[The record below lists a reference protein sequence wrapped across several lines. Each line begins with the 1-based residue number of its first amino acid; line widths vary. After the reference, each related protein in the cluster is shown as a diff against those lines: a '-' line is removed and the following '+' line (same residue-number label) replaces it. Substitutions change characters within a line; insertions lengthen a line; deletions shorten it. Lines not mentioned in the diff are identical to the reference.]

1 MLFSLFNFEVMKN
14 DQDNKKPG
22 DRLHFVAHG
31 SKLVS
36 VAATKFGIQLSV
48 VTTENVLNSS
58 SKKNKKNGKI
68 SLMWISSKVSI
79 FDYKLLSEFNIM
91 CMYNLKFA
99 KELSLNS

>member
-58 SKKNKKNGKI
+58 SKKNGKI
-68 SLMWISSKVSI
+68 SLLWISSKVSI

>member
-58 SKKNKKNGKI
+58 SKKNGKI
-68 SLMWISSKVSI
+68 SLLWISSKVSI
-79 FDYKLLSEFNIM
+79 FDYK
-91 CMYNLKFA
+91 YNVYV
-99 KELSLNS
+99 